1 MRALQ
6 YRQQSHQFDIGFL
19 GHMESADQYA
29 GIDAGNGTLMRHNLR
44 PTNSPCTLPRSVLR
58 GTAEARLVA
67 NTGAA
72 PRFAAADPGAIAGAI
87 LIAAIA
93 VGTDAD
99 LHRAARAIVESVRFL
114 PCPHAP
120 RTALDKAARDWHKGE
135 ATAPR
140 ARAQWKARDSA
151 KNVPGPSSIRRLRRG
166 YAGDRRST
174 AASDQS

>member
-1 MRALQ
+1 
-6 YRQQSHQFDIGFL
+6 
-19 GHMESADQYA
+19 MESADHYA
-29 GIDAGNGTLMRHNLR
+29 GFDASNGTLMRHYLR
-44 PTNSPCTLPRSVLR
+44 PNSPRTLPRSMLQ

-67 NTGAA
+67 NTGAT

-99 LHRAARAIVESVRFL
+99 LHRATRAIVESVRL
-114 PCPHAP
+114 PACPHAP

-135 ATAPR
+135 AIAPR

-166 YAGDRRST
+166 YAGPP
-174 AASDQS
+174 SDSGQSNHNEMNAREAL